1 MVRQS
6 REHGQP
12 KVTIRTGFEAKP
24 CHLLSMIFGVGQRP
38 STIWKVGNNICHIE
52 IYISTILQSE
62 KYPMKF
68 SILKIYQFFL
78 SFFSFQ
84 QFQLCQLHQLS
95 NSIECPTSIQTTICY
110 SLKEQLKKIKR
121 SDACSH
127 RQYDLIHLRNV
138 LYTVILKSVEIWPFA
153 YGHFFKK

>member
-1 MVRQS
+1 MVRGS
-6 REHGQP
+6 REHSQP

-24 CHLLSMIFGVGQRP
+24 CHLLSIIFRVGQRP

-52 IYISTILQSE
+52 IYISTILYSE

-68 SILKIYQFFL
+68 SILKVYQFFL

-95 NSIECPTSIQTTICY
+95 NRVQ
-110 SLKEQLKKIKR
+110 
-121 SDACSH
+121 
-127 RQYDLIHLRNV
+127 NV
-138 LYTVILKSVEIWPFA
+138 LLQYKAQFVTAWRNSLRRLRRVKLVLMDNMISFV
-153 YGHFFKK
+153 